1 MTCTEAK
8 DVFEYKKRNAELDD
22 KVKNLDNLIIQRD
35 TEVNALKQQIAL
47 LEEELLQSSAVASS
61 SRGGF
66 GESVQPPANSR
77 ARIETKRRA
86 SESKFR
92 ALMGQ
97 VTNSIDK
104 RSRDPDGMGAVRSI
118 PLDSDGDSSNTDDD
132 RSNAGLLYR
141 GRVEEL
147 KVKLKT
153 TEETLEITQ
162 RELDEMRQQVSS
174 ATYGADGI
182 ARSKSMDAAD
192 AATSTGGRDLA
203 RELNME
209 KARATSLQQQL
220 SSANDA
226 VRVRD
231 ESNADLRK
239 SLQEAVSLL
248 KPLKEHVARAEGE
261 KEEMKRELARSK
273 QRIGDLEKEIASR
286 STYCTNNE
294 SPSTVLRLRQKEQEV
309 ERLEKEVKNMEEALF
324 DAQSQLSD
332 AQERLARTA
341 TRGIS
346 DESSTSSSRPLA
358 QASNQSTNE
367 NSDANIR
374 IQLQRTQNDLEDRR
388 KSEELFKQRLER
400 AQEQLQAKTRD
411 QEELIRL
418 RQTVKDTDQRVKA
431 KDDEITRMREQLR
444 QTQVCLDD
452 LTGTN
457 DPHDDIKRLP
467 PDEAKKRLVAT
478 QFRVSQLQ
486 EELAYLNEKVEESTG
501 AEKKLK
507 ETNASLEADII
518 VMSSDLE
525 TKREAERTLN
535 QSLKEAVDILKP
547 LQGHVMTVEKEKA
560 ALLHRLKTAERH
572 IEELES
578 SPNRAITQSLSPGR
592 NVERTIRRLEE
603 EKELLEQRVHQLER
617 DAADAD
623 QRTLGS
629 VMTQDVQRLQEQLAD
644 VQKRHENTKKM
655 LDQSAKT
662 NASLLQD
669 LKEMEDEDEEAQEQ
683 IASLEQK
690 LIEKDRELAA
700 AKHIATTAMVK
711 VDSMS
716 VHSSVVGESQD
727 TIARLQEELK
737 RAKQKND
744 RLVASIRQRD
754 QQIVGSSADSASGRG
769 SATPVASEANTD
781 VGIYHMNELGFQQS
795 GGQESGAGRRWRG
808 DSVVRDNF

>member
-1 MTCTEAK
+1 M
-8 DVFEYKKRNAELDD
+8 FEYKKRNAELDD
-22 KVKNLDNLIIQRD
+22 KVKDLDSLIVQRD
-35 TEVNALKQQIAL
+35 TEVNALKQQMAL
-47 LEEELLQSSAVASS
+47 LEEELLQSSAIASS
-61 SRGGF
+61 NRGGI
-66 GESVQPPANSR
+66 GDISTQPSDNSR
-77 ARIETKRRA
+77 ARIETKRKA
-86 SESKFR
+86 SESKLR

-97 VTNSIDK
+97 VTNSIEK
-104 RSRDPDGMGAVRSI
+104 RSRDPDGMGAIRSI
-118 PLDSDGDSSNTDDD
+118 PLDSDGDSSHTDDD
-132 RSNAGLLYR
+132 GSKAGLLYR

-147 KVKLKT
+147 KVKLKA
-153 TEETLEITQ
+153 TEEALEITQ
-162 RELDEMRQQVSS
+162 RDLEEMRQQVSS
-174 ATYGADGI
+174 TTDGADGI

-192 AATSTGGRDLA
+192 ATTSTGGRDLV

-226 VRVRD
+226 VRVQD
-231 ESNADLRK
+231 ASNADLRK

-261 KEEMKRELARSK
+261 KEDMRRELARSQK
-273 QRIGDLEKEIASR
+273 RIGDLDKQIASQSAD
-286 STYCTNNE
+286 STNGD
-294 SPSTVLRLRQKEQEV
+294 SPSTVLRLRQKEQEA
-309 ERLEKEVKNMEEALF
+309 ERLQKEVKDMEEALF
-324 DAQSQLSD
+324 DAHSQLSD

-367 NSDANIR
+367 DSDANIHT
-374 IQLQRTQNDLEDRR
+374 QLLRAQNDLNDKR
-388 KSEELFKQRLER
+388 KSEEQIKQRLER
-400 AQEQLQAKTRD
+400 TLGQLQAKTRD
-411 QEELIRL
+411 HEELIRL
-418 RQTVKDTDQRVKA
+418 RQMVKDTDQRVKA
-431 KDDEITRMREQLR
+431 KDDEITRIREQLR

-457 DPHDDIKRLP
+457 DPRDDVKRLP
-467 PDEAKKRLVAT
+467 ADEAKKRLAAT

-486 EELAYLNEKVEESTG
+486 EELAYLNQTVEASIG

-507 ETNASLEADII
+507 ETNANLEADII

-525 TKREAERTLN
+525 TKKEAERTLN
-535 QSLKEAVDILKP
+535 KSLKEAVDILKP
-547 LQGHVMTVEKEKA
+547 LQGHVMAVEKEKA
-560 ALLHRLKTAERH
+560 ALLHRLKTAESH
-572 IEELES
+572 IEELETS
-578 SPNRAITQSLSPGR
+578 SNRAIPQPLSPGR
-592 NVERTIRRLEE
+592 NDERTIRRLEQ

-617 DAADAD
+617 DAIDAD

-644 VQKRHENTKKM
+644 VQKRHENTKQM

-669 LKEMEDEDEEAQEQ
+669 LKEMEEEDEEAQEQ

-754 QQIVGSSADSASGRG
+754 QQIMGSSADSASGRR
-769 SATPVASEANTD
+769 SPTPVASEANTD

-795 GGQESGAGRRWRG
+795 GGQESGATATSSRHWR
-808 DSVVRDNF
+808 S